1 MTRPG
6 LAIPLG
12 FSLVLALAA
21 CDTGAPYQQRADEGF
36 LVGSDSDPCG
46 AGRWQ
51 DLVGQNSSVLVAS
64 DLPEETR
71 ILYPD
76 MTATGQF
83 EGGRMNVT
91 VDGSNTI
98 TRVYCG

>member
-1 MTRPG
+1 M
-6 LAIPLG
+6 
-12 FSLVLALAA
+12 
-21 CDTGAPYQQRADEGF
+21 
-36 LVGSDSDPCG
+36 
-46 AGRWQ
+46 
-51 DLVGQNSSVLVAS
+51 GQNSSVLVAS

-98 TRVYCG
+98 TRIYCG